1 MAEAWYRE
9 SGVVGR
15 GRPTSRLVE
24 AEAWRRPSQSA
35 ANHKIPEV
43 TGNFDAA
50 QKLPWTTLLSPSPF
64 DSTVHSF
71 FNDCSDQCT
80 PGPQPDLSLRLGSQI
95 QTLLSREGRRTSG
108 GRTGKSRSRSGCSVV
123 RGGHVGSHTSTKG
136 PDGPA
141 LEGDHF
147 SWLHPAHAD
156 ATQGRW
162 QLSSGLANP
171 LYVIDR
177 QLQPL
182 RERATSRRIPH
193 CVQQVPAQP
202 AG

>member
-24 AEAWRRPSQSA
+24 AEAWRQPSQSA
-35 ANHKIPEV
+35 ANRKIREV
-43 TGNFDAA
+43 TGNLDAA
-50 QKLPWTTLLSPSPF
+50 QKLPCSALPR
-64 DSTVHSF
+64 STVRYTL
-71 FNDCSDQCT
+71 FNDCSDQCS
-80 PGPQPDLSLRLGSQI
+80 PGAQPDLSLRLGSQI

-147 SWLHPAHAD
+147 PRLHPAHAD

-162 QLSSGLANP
+162 QLSEA
-171 LYVIDR
+171 
-177 QLQPL
+177 
-182 RERATSRRIPH
+182 IPGP
-193 CVQQVPAQP
+193 CSLKMVRSSE
-202 AG
+202 